1 MWIGTTPQ
9 CLQGLTIPEQLLI
22 STSYICINLIQL
34 NNRRYTHHKLK
45 GHIITF
51 TQEPTSLFKILPLLV
66 YQLCD
71 HLKNK
76 IATALEWLMN
86 HNILYKNINIDRAAL
101 DSLPE
106 NGVSTALL
114 TTTVMVN
121 INPKKIEHYTGYTTQ
136 SIDEYNINDDLDN
149 VSDEEISNE
158 RNMSGLHD
166 SITEL
171 RNSGVTY
178 TDSISVSE
186 QECTLKLLEKMIQES
201 TDNKQ
206 TCSHTILMPHS
217 NVPRN
222 EYTDLTLLPAT
233 FSTLFPYGVGGHEDN
248 FRKYHIPFKQYI
260 KHLLQVRDSKFKHH
274 RSFIFATFDILRRR
288 KIVLGTYLIAKQ
300 TNFKQSAKLISKL
313 TPNDIKI
320 AIEQIHD
327 NQPITNRSIF
337 ELTKNINVVGGKI
350 MGSHQLRNLL
360 RYEIRAVIIRDGK
373 EINVNTLLPENF
385 PTATKKAKLAHL
397 DPTAIVKYFN
407 VVIEKIIKF
416 IIGYK
421 KPEGGVF
428 GKIKNYYA
436 ITEYQDRE
444 DISYLFPNNEDF
456 LTDEM
461 LDIEYKTPKTNL
473 EKKVHPSILPI
484 PDPQSPYFNE
494 EFRLDILKIAK
505 LEIPGKIYPELG
517 IITLQCRNAYINN
530 HNPYITASCHGNND
544 IRFIA
549 TVKLALAYIHYITNY
564 ITKSDASTHNSFLM
578 CAMTLNKFVTEVSDL
593 NELSKEFIP
602 RSRKLV
608 TMCLNKIVGQTEM
621 TGPQVSAYLLGIKD
635 HYTPNKFV
643 SIYLNSFETYLTSQY
658 PIENLSE
665 AIFSDNS
672 DTDSDED
679 ELDQEDNNNHD
690 SIDNEMFTIINS
702 SKQINA
708 VNLRIDY
715 MYHGKQLENMC
726 LYDYIS
732 VIHKIKINEKELDK
746 LNRQKNRERYTTR
759 VDRFLFLDGEKKCD
773 ENCNHDFMVLNAS
786 KGSSLFIEFQYTS
799 Q

>member
-1 MWIGTTPQ
+1 M
-9 CLQGLTIPEQLLI
+9 
-22 STSYICINLIQL
+22 
-34 NNRRYTHHKLK
+34 
-45 GHIITF
+45 
-51 TQEPTSLFKILPLLV
+51 
-66 YQLCD
+66 
-71 HLKNK
+71 
-76 IATALEWLMN
+76 
-86 HNILYKNINIDRAAL
+86 KNINIDRAAL

-106 NGVSTALL
+106 NGVPTALL
-114 TTTVMVN
+114 ATTVMVN

-136 SIDEYNINDDLDN
+136 PIDEYNINDDLDN
-149 VSDEEISNE
+149 VSDKEISNE

-186 QECTLKLLEKMIQES
+186 QERTLKLLEKMIQES

-222 EYTDLTLLPAT
+222 EYTDLTLLPAA
-233 FSTLFPYGVGGHEDN
+233 FPTLFPYGVGSHEDN

-274 RSFIFATFDILRRR
+274 RSFIFAAFDILLRRE
-288 KIVLGTYLIAKQ
+288 IALGTYLIAKQ
-300 TNFKQSAKLISKL
+300 TNSKQSAKLISKL

-350 MGSHQLRNLL
+350 MGSHQSRNLL
-360 RYEIRAVIIRDGK
+360 RHEICAVIIRDGSPSLFITINPADLHSSIVMMYAGK
-373 EINVNTLLPENF
+373 EIDVNTLLPENF
-385 PTATKKAKLAHL
+385 PTATERAKLAHL
-397 DPTAIVKYFN
+397 DPTAVAKYFN

-436 ITEYQDRE
+436 VTEYQDRGTPHCHMLIWLHGAPNPIELRDHLRFEDFRERLMIYLNEIIKE

-461 LDIEYKTPKTNL
+461 LNIEYKTPKTNL

-484 PDPQSPYFNE
+484 SDPQSPYFNE
-494 EFRLDILKIAK
+494 EFCLDILKIAK

-517 IITLQCRNAYINN
+517 IITLQHRNAYINN
-530 HNPYITASCHGNND
+530 HNPYITASCCENND

-549 TVKLALAYIHYITNY
+549 TVKLVLVYIHYITNY
-564 ITKSDASTHNSFLM
+564 ITKSDAST
-578 CAMTLNKFVTEVSDL
+578 
-593 NELSKEFIP
+593 
-602 RSRKLV
+602 
-608 TMCLNKIVGQTEM
+608 
-621 TGPQVSAYLLGIKD
+621 
-635 HYTPNKFV
+635 
-643 SIYLNSFETYLTSQY
+643 
-658 PIENLSE
+658 
-665 AIFSDNS
+665 
-672 DTDSDED
+672 
-679 ELDQEDNNNHD
+679 
-690 SIDNEMFTIINS
+690 
-702 SKQINA
+702 
-708 VNLRIDY
+708 
-715 MYHGKQLENMC
+715 
-726 LYDYIS
+726 
-732 VIHKIKINEKELDK
+732 
-746 LNRQKNRERYTTR
+746 
-759 VDRFLFLDGEKKCD
+759 
-773 ENCNHDFMVLNAS
+773 
-786 KGSSLFIEFQYTS
+786 
-799 Q
+799 